1 MGYESIVG
9 CHLFYNFVS
18 QLTDRLSTGQLIIC
32 IIDGD
37 FENIFR

>member
-9 CHLFYNFVS
+9 CHLFYYFVS